1 MRPAQCR
8 GCSLHH
14 RHRHAGYSSTCS
26 VKEIREGRSTAV
38 KKNPEDAG
46 GKVSFR
52 PKSKQKDD
60 DDVKRNAKE
69 KNGIEDLKIDE
80 LRCGSMNHSEADE
93 EKKVTGDDVKKNKVD
108 NEAKF
113 PVNEFSLKFCMQK
126 KI

>member
-8 GCSLHH
+8 GCSLHY
-14 RHRHAGYSSTCS
+14 RHRHAGYFSTCS

-60 DDVKRNAKE
+60 DDVKRNAEE
-69 KNGIEDLKIDE
+69 KNGIEDMKIDK

-93 EKKVTGDDVKKNKVD
+93 EKKETGDDDKKNKDD
-108 NEAKF
+108 NEAQQENGE
-113 PVNEFSLKFCMQK
+113 NENVTEE
-126 KI
+126 

>member
-8 GCSLHH
+8 GCSLHY
-14 RHRHAGYSSTCS
+14 RHRHAGYFSTCS

-38 KKNPEDAG
+38 KKDPEDAV
-46 GKVSFR
+46 GKVSVR

-93 EKKVTGDDVKKNKVD
+93 EKKVTGDDVKKNKDD

-113 PVNEFSLKFCMQK
+113 PVNEFS
-126 KI
+126 

>member
-1 MRPAQCR
+1 MPR
-8 GCSLHH
+8 LF
-14 RHRHAGYSSTCS
+14 SSSSS

-93 EKKVTGDDVKKNKVD
+93 EKKVTGDDVKKNKDD

>member
-1 MRPAQCR
+1 MPRLFSSSSSSSR
-8 GCSLHH
+8 GYFSI
-14 RHRHAGYSSTCS
+14 CS

-38 KKNPEDAG
+38 KKDPEDAV
-46 GKVSFR
+46 GKVSVR

-93 EKKVTGDDVKKNKVD
+93 EKKVTGDDVKKNKDD

-113 PVNEFSLKFCMQK
+113 PVNEFS
-126 KI
+126 

>member
-1 MRPAQCR
+1 MPRR

-14 RHRHAGYSSTCS
+14 RHRHGGYFSTCP

-60 DDVKRNAKE
+60 DDVKRNAEE
-69 KNGIEDLKIDE
+69 KNGIEDMKIDK

-93 EKKVTGDDVKKNKVD
+93 EKKETGDDDKRNKDD
-108 NEAKF
+108 NEAQQE
-113 PVNEFSLKFCMQK
+113 NEENENVTEE
-126 KI
+126 